1 MATQSYITFK
11 VNGINMF
18 YQTGIKDTV
27 QVGSTLTTG
36 IYGVWNVDGTN
47 NLTVKNAWNANG
59 DAIDS
64 KSGANGTIATPS
76 GTTFTTGS
84 MTFGSGKLGSGAFT
98 FNGSNFI
105 SLPANTFTFNSDYSV
120 SFWCYIP
127 SSVTSDSRYNSLGV
141 PLVNAF
147 DNTGGYTNYAGWS
160 TSWYNNLFYFSSGG
174 DVYGNS
180 YSQRTVSMTLLNQ
193 WVHICVT
200 RKYSTRSRIYING
213 TLVADNAITQNPTY
227 KSNNLAYIG
236 AKYYSFSTP
245 YFSPTISG
253 VKIDA
258 VQTWDGTE
266 LDQTAVTELYNSG
279 NGQEYP
285 FTISNTLISTTNDAY
300 GTNHGTRPSSTLSGG
315 ALGPTFTT
323 GKIGNAFLFDGIN
336 DYIAL
341 ADDSLNISGPI
352 SISFWI
358 KSSNTSTSGIILG
371 NIQSARGGYGFTHG
385 YQIWLN
391 LGKIQ
396 AGFRDG
402 TTSTNYF
409 VDSVASVSNNQW
421 NNVIATYTPNSTT
434 GIKVYINGTLDVS
447 GQSPTQVNY
456 SAPMKPCIGARSI
469 SNVVSTYVPLSNL
482 DMLSIWNKTLTQS
495 EVTELYNSGNGKQYP
510 Y

>member
-323 GKIGNAFLFDGIN
+323 GKIGKAFVFDGIN
-336 DYIAL
+336 DHIFLPNNIFKKTGDFSFSAWVNPNAL
-341 ADDSLNISGPI
+341 SG
-352 SISFWI
+352 
-358 KSSNTSTSGIILG
+358 NQAILG
-371 NIQSARGGYGFTHG
+371 TYFYDGNTYGWRLDFVNSSMSFGIFGSSQVNMSIGSTFNNGQWYH
-385 YQIWLN
+385 IVVTR
-391 LGKIQ
+391 K
-396 AGFRDG
+396 ASTG
-402 TTSTNYF
+402 TK
-409 VDSVASVSNNQW
+409 A
-421 NNVIATYTPNSTT
+421 
-434 GIKVYINGTLDVS
+434 YINGTLNVS
-447 GQSPTQVNY
+447 NTSTINPNYATTQY
-456 SAPMKPCIGARSI
+456 STIGATQYQPSTVTYYYNGKIDAI
-469 SNVVSTYVPLSNL
+469 SVWDKELSA
-482 DMLSIWNKTLTQS
+482 T
-495 EVTELYNSGNGKQYP
+495 EVASLYNSGNGKQYP
-510 Y
+510 FT